1 VNAKAF
7 FVSALGGALE
17 LGVATPDDVLRH
29 VTPEVLAAHLPRP
42 LWARLLTACLG
53 APKVDAQ
60 LVVET
65 VGVAN
70 LCEHVPAA
78 IVWGCIADIAAR
90 ALGKSADQPAIPAV
104 PTAIVEAKSAPTAA
118 KSSAR
123 VPLAPAP
130 PEAPKRPTPPPSPSP
145 SAQGPAIPPVEQH
158 GDEPTRPPSSQR
170 FRQASTGIGRIGN
183 NASGAR
189 RPQAQAAPAP
199 TPAPAPAQ
207 AAARVPGRR
216 GSTEAESETE
226 TSVESGD
233 WRGREIAVDDS
244 QLVDWSEGASEP
256 RDEDFGDFSRKR

>member
-1 VNAKAF
+1 MNVKAF

-17 LGVATPDDVLRH
+17 LGIGTPDDVLRH
-29 VTPEVLAAHLPRP
+29 VTPEVLAQHLPRP

-70 LCEHVPAA
+70 LCEHVPAT
-78 IVWGCIADIAAR
+78 IVWACIAEIAAR
-90 ALGKSADQPAIPAV
+90 ALGKSSEQPTAIPA
-104 PTAIVEAKSAPTAA
+104 PIVESKSAPAPAA
-118 KSSAR
+118 KSGAR
-123 VPLAPAP
+123 VALAPAP
-130 PEAPKRPTPPPSPSP
+130 PLDAPRRPTPPPSP
-145 SAQGPAIPPVEQH
+145 AVQGPAIPPVEH
-158 GDEPTRPPSSQR
+158 ADEPARPAPSQR
-170 FRQASTGIGRIGN
+170 FRQASTGIGRVG
-183 NASGAR
+183 ATGAAAR

-199 TPAPAPAQ
+199 APAPASQ
-207 AAARVPGRR
+207 PAARVPGRR

-233 WRGREIAVDDS
+233 WRGKEIAVDDS
-244 QLVDWSEGASEP
+244 QLVDWSSENTSDV